1 MKMLGALSK
10 MQTMHENPV
19 RYMLDLGDDMIAM
32 NSLIGRSM
40 SVHFTGKHICFC
52 GFEVERVFRNNFCFD
67 CFLTKPEAGA
77 AIFNPEL
84 SKAHLGI
91 ADRDLE
97 FEQRYQMQPHVVYL
111 ANSGGLKVGVTRAR
125 QKDTRWMDQGASSAI
140 VLAETENRFEAGKI
154 EVFLKNHL
162 SDKTHWSRM
171 LTNAMPDADLKSEK
185 ARVFN
190 LLPEELK
197 AMVSGD
203 DFVYEFAYPVQKFP
217 PKVQSINL
225 SKNKSFAAILA
236 GIRGQYLIFN
246 TGQVFNV
253 RSHEGY
259 LVELDVF

>member
-1 MKMLGALSK
+1 MKLFGPLRK

-19 RYMLDLGDDMIAM
+19 RYVLDLGDDMIAM
-32 NSLIGRSM
+32 NGLIGRSM
-40 SVHFTGKHICFC
+40 SLHFTGKHICFC
-52 GFEVERVFRNNFCFD
+52 GFEVERVFRNNFCYD
-67 CFLTKPEAGA
+67 CFISKPEAGA

-111 ANSGGLKVGVTRAR
+111 ANSGGLKVGVTRAG
-125 QKDTRWMDQGASSAI
+125 QKTTRWMDQGATSAI

-154 EVFLKNHL
+154 EVFLKDHL

-171 LTNAMPDADLKSEK
+171 LTNAVPDADLKAEK
-185 ARVFN
+185 ERVSN
-190 LLPEELK
+190 LLPVELK
-197 AMVSGD
+197 TMVSGD
-203 DFVYEFAYPVQKFP
+203 DTVYEFVYPVKNFP
-217 PKVQSINL
+217 AKVQSVSMN
-225 SKNKSFAAILA
+225 KNKSFAAILA